1 MMLSVLI
8 IGCGN
13 IAGGFD
19 IASKPGSL
27 PRTHAGAYA
36 EHGQF
41 SMQACIEPDD
51 HRRAAFMARWNIAA
65 GYASFEQLVAANG
78 MASHAEPFDIV
89 SICSPTSCHH
99 HDVEQALGL
108 SPKLIFCE
116 KPVTGNLQQSQHA
129 VQLCSDQ
136 GVQLAVNHNRRWDP
150 DVARLREQL
159 KVGYWGSIRS
169 VTGQYNKGVLNNG
182 SHMVDLLQN
191 LLGPLTLRDCGLPS
205 FDYLSTD
212 PSIPASLVSSN
223 GVPVTLSCGNAGDF
237 SLFELQLVTQRGVI
251 AMEDGGLHWRTRL
264 SAPSLQFSG
273 YQALAEGQVVGGRY
287 FASMPN
293 AVANIY
299 QAVTTGEALAST
311 GDSALEAQFLCQ
323 AMLARSLE
331 LSAATSVPGEMLAPQ
346 KR

>member
-19 IASKPGSL
+19 ASSKPDSP

-36 EHGQF
+36 AHGQF
-41 SMQACIEPDD
+41 SLQACIEPDD
-51 HRRAAFMARWNIAA
+51 HRRKAFMARWNIAA
-65 GYASFEQLVAANG
+65 GYASFDQLVAANR
-78 MASHAEPFDIV
+78 MASQAAPFDLV
-89 SICSPTSCHH
+89 SICSPTSSHH
-99 HDVEQALGL
+99 KDVQQALRL

-116 KPVTGNLQQSQHA
+116 KPVTVDLQQSQHV

-159 KVGYWGSIRS
+159 NTGHWGAIRS

-182 SHMVDLLQN
+182 SHMIDLLQN
-191 LLGPLTLRDCGLPS
+191 LLGSLTLVSCGQPS

-212 PSIPASLVSSN
+212 PSVPASLVSAT
-223 GVPVTLSCGNAGDF
+223 GVPVTLSYGNASDF

-251 AMEDGGLHWRTRL
+251 AMEDGGLRWRTRL

-273 YQALAEGQVVGGRY
+273 YEALEDGQAVAGRY
-287 FASMPN
+287 FDSMPN
-293 AVANIY
+293 AVANMY
-299 QAVTTGEALAST
+299 QAVTSGQALAST
-311 GDSALEAQFLCQ
+311 GDSALKAQLLCQ
-323 AMLARSLE
+323 AMLAQSLK
-331 LSAATSVPGEMLAPQ
+331 LSAATPAHVEMLAP
-346 KR
+346 